1 MTIEPINDEIEILP
15 AARPVQASA
24 ATQLRA
30 HVQAMSEAKILAD
43 ALCDTDMVPATYRGK
58 PGNGAAAILYGAE
71 LGLNPIQSLQHIFV
85 VHGTPAIYARTAV
98 ALLKRHGIKFFTVEE
113 SPTSVT
119 IRAQRGEEAEEST
132 WTLERAKTAGFVSNR
147 KYQTEPQ
154 AMLWAKAAMEVSRRI
169 APDILLGI
177 GYSTEEMELSQP
189 QQGQQQAR
197 PVQSQRPTAV
207 APRRGVEGLR
217 TAITPKPARPVVV
230 DVEPE
235 PEPEPEPQAPQP
247 AAPAGMTPATRKKW
261 VASMFA
267 ALAEADCN
275 DREDQLIVITE
286 LAQRRLDP
294 PEHRD
299 SITDDELRMVVNAL
313 NAARKDSA
321 LGPVVTDILNAAALR
336 EAGEQDSDTG
346 EVVDA
351 DDLFSAEDTE

>member
-1 MTIEPINDEIEILP
+1 MTIEPINNEIEILP
-15 AARPVQASA
+15 AARPVQSDA

-98 ALLKRHGIKFFTVEE
+98 ALLKRHGIKFRTIEE

-119 IRAQRGEEAEEST
+119 IRAERGDEAEEST
-132 WTLERAKTAGFVSNR
+132 WTLERAKTAGFTSNR
-147 KYQTEPQ
+147 KYQTEPTQ
-154 AMLWAKAAMEVSRRI
+154 MLYAKCAMEVSRRI

-177 GYSTEEMELSQP
+177 AYSTEELELSE
-189 QQGQQQAR
+189 QQAR
-197 PVQSQRPTAV
+197 PVQSRRPAA

-217 TAITPKPARPVVV
+217 TAITHAPADPVVV
-230 DVEPE
+230 DV
-235 PEPEPEPQAPQP
+235 EPEPEPQAPQP

-299 SITDDELRMVVNAL
+299 SITDDELRTVVNAL

-336 EAGEQDSDTG
+336 EASEDTDTDTVEA
-346 EVVDA
+346 EVAD
-351 DDLFSAEDTE
+351 DDLFSA

>member
-1 MTIEPINDEIEILP
+1 MTIEPINNEIEILP

-85 VHGTPAIYARTAV
+85 VHGQPSIYARTAV
-98 ALLKRHGIKFFTVEE
+98 ALLKRHGIKFRTIEE

-119 IRAQRGEEAEEST
+119 IRAERGDEAEEST
-132 WTLERAKTAGFVSNR
+132 WTLDRATKAGYASNR
-147 KYQTEPQ
+147 KYSSEPTQ
-154 AMLWAKAAMEVSRRI
+154 MLWAKAAMEVSRRI

-177 GYSTEEMELSQP
+177 AYSTEEMELSES
-189 QQGQQQAR
+189 QQSSR
-197 PVQSQRPTAV
+197 PVQSRRPAA

-217 TAITPKPARPVVV
+217 TAITPAAPVEALVV

-235 PEPEPEPQAPQP
+235 PEPAPAPAKREAGQAPTGM
-247 AAPAGMTPATRKKW
+247 APTTRKKW
-261 VASMFA
+261 LASMFA
-267 ALAEADCN
+267 ALAEADCE
-275 DREDQLIVITE
+275 DRDDQLIVITE
-286 LAQRRLDP
+286 LAQRHQNV

-299 SITDDELRMVVNAL
+299 AITDDELRTVVNAL
-313 NAARKDSA
+313 NAARKDGVLA
-321 LGPVVTDILNAAALR
+321 DAVTDILNNAALR
-336 EAGEQDSDTG
+336 EAGITD
-346 EVVDA
+346 VDG
-351 DDLFSAEDTE
+351 DDLFAETGDQ

>member
-1 MTIEPINDEIEILP
+1 MTIEPISNEIEILP

-98 ALLKRHGIKFFTVEE
+98 ALLKRHGIKFRTIEE

-119 IRAQRGEEAEEST
+119 IRAERGDEAEEST
-132 WTLERAKTAGFVSNR
+132 WTLERAKTAGFTTNR

-154 AMLWAKAAMEVSRRI
+154 AMLWSKAAMEVSRRI

-177 GYSTEEMELSQP
+177 GYSTEELELSDS
-189 QQGQQQAR
+189 R
-197 PVQSQRPTAV
+197 PVSSQRPAPA

-217 TAITPKPARPVVV
+217 NAITPAAPVEAVVV

-235 PEPEPEPQAPQP
+235 PEPEPVAKREAGQAPTGM
-247 AAPAGMTPATRKKW
+247 APTTRKKW

-267 ALAEADCN
+267 ALAEADCP
-275 DREDQLIVITE
+275 DRDDQLIVITE
-286 LAQRRLDP
+286 LARRPQNP
-294 PEHRD
+294 PVHRD

-313 NAARKDSA
+313 NAARKEGA
-321 LGPVVTDILNAAALR
+321 LARVVTDILNHAALR
-336 EAGEQDSDTG
+336 EADDQDDEILEGDT
-346 EVVDA
+346 A
-351 DDLFSAEDTE
+351 DLFSEDNE

>member
-1 MTIEPINDEIEILP
+1 MHTNAQKKEPEKGDSSMTIEPINNEIEILP

-98 ALLKRHGIKFFTVEE
+98 ALLKRHGIKFRTIEE

-119 IRAQRGEEAEEST
+119 IRAERGDEAEEST
-132 WTLERAKTAGFVSNR
+132 WTLERAKTAGFTTNR

-154 AMLWAKAAMEVSRRI
+154 AMLWSKAAMEVSRRI

-177 GYSTEEMELSQP
+177 GYSTEELELSES
-189 QQGQQQAR
+189 QQSR
-197 PVQSQRPTAV
+197 PVQSQRPAP

-217 TAITPKPARPVVV
+217 TAITTAAPVEAVVV

-235 PEPEPEPQAPQP
+235 PEPEPAPKREAGQAPTGM
-247 AAPAGMTPATRKKW
+247 APTTRKKW
-261 VASMFA
+261 AGIHVRRPGRSGLRRPRRPTHRHHPFGGPSPKRAGAS
-267 ALAEADCN
+267 
-275 DREDQLIVITE
+275 
-286 LAQRRLDP
+286 
-294 PEHRD
+294 
-299 SITDDELRMVVNAL
+299 
-313 NAARKDSA
+313 
-321 LGPVVTDILNAAALR
+321 
-336 EAGEQDSDTG
+336 
-346 EVVDA
+346 
-351 DDLFSAEDTE
+351 